1 MLFEEMDSPV
11 GKNLDWLARHPL
23 QRRRKRPTIAG
34 WPAGADLAPVG
45 YGPERRDIG
54 DHGHHPASQ
63 RVDQGVAAALIVAT
77 QYEVIR
83 AVIEGFK
90 LRMRQGAQ
98 QGDRPRQYGPAR
110 YVSPDFGQKVV
121 TPVDQVKARARLVL
135 KYQLETPQHC
145 QGVLEG
151 DQPADPQNN
160 RVTGHTG
167 SGTGGLPIFATET
180 RGSFHHLIDWLAP
193 ADQSV
198 FSPRRC
204 QFRRSKKEAVG
215 CLETP
220 PLKVPAD
227 PLRRLFGVMLHHDG
241 D

>member
-11 GKNLDWLARHPL
+11 GKNLKRLMRPPE

-34 WPAGADLAPVG
+34 RPAGADLAPVG

-54 DHGHHPASQ
+54 DHGHDTASQ
-63 RVDQGVAAALIVAT
+63 RFEQGVAAALIVAT

-83 AVIEGFK
+83 AVIEIFQLG
-90 LRMRQGAQ
+90 MRQGAQ
-98 QGDRPRQYGPAR
+98 EGGRPRQYGPAR
-110 YVSPDFGQKVV
+110 YVSSDFRQKVI
-121 TPVDQVKARARLVL
+121 TPVDQVEAGARLVL
-135 KYQLETPQHC
+135 KYQLETPQDR
-145 QGVLEG
+145 QGVLES

-167 SGTGGLPIFATET
+167 SGTGGLPIFATEA
-180 RGSFHHLIDWLAP
+180 RGSFHHLIDWLAA

-204 QFRRSKKEAVG
+204 QFRRSKK
-215 CLETP
+215 
-220 PLKVPAD
+220 
-227 PLRRLFGVMLHHDG
+227 
-241 D
+241 